1 MSLDS
6 SSLQH
11 GLCLFAALAIS
22 QLLITSTT
30 FARRKPV
37 QCASRLMIALS
48 VGISAYMLTGI
59 PVIQSA
65 PPALLFLLNLAS
77 VSTPAIFWLLCKEL
91 FQPQTN
97 TSTPIAVL
105 AMMGA
110 YLTLRMTG
118 ISFLSN
124 THLLE
129 QPLML
134 VTFTYVPQLVMIG
147 LVSHA
152 CLTAL
157 QQIQDNNQEDSAT
170 SPKSHILFIL
180 TLGALLF
187 MIISTSALD
196 MRSDLVRIF
205 YFMGIFLAAF
215 AFNTQLFKL
224 EPALAQLFIHGN
236 STQLPISLSPSE
248 QQQYQRMMDALRKDR
263 LYARPGLTLR
273 HVADALQM
281 REYRLREFIN
291 KTLGYR
297 NFNQFVN
304 AFRLELACE
313 KLSLPPNDKV
323 LISAIAWDLGYSS
336 PSTFNKVFKK
346 RFGVTPS
353 EFRKQIVLDGGNDQA
368 VATGGG

>member
-1 MSLDS
+1 MNPDLVTV
-6 SSLQH
+6 H
-11 GLCLFAALAIS
+11 HWLCLFAALAFS
-22 QLLITSTT
+22 QLLITSAT
-30 FARRKPV
+30 FAQRKPV

-48 VGISAYMLTGI
+48 IGISAYMLTGL
-59 PVIQSA
+59 PVLQSA
-65 PPALLFLLNLAS
+65 HPAFLFILNLAS
-77 VSTPAIFWLLCKEL
+77 ISSPALFWMLSREL

-97 TSTPIAVL
+97 TQVPITVVIL
-105 AMMGA
+105 IGT

-118 ISFLSN
+118 ISVFEDELVRQ
-124 THLLE
+124 

-134 VTFTYVPQLVMIG
+134 TAFIYIPQLIMIA

-152 CLTAL
+152 CLAAL
-157 QQIQDNNQEDSAT
+157 QQIHDKESEESQGL
-170 SPKSHILFIL
+170 PKSHIVFIL
-180 TLGALLF
+180 TLGAIIF
-187 MIISTSALD
+187 MVVSTSALG
-196 MRSDLVRIF
+196 MGSDLTKSLY
-205 YFMGIFLAAF
+205 YFGIFLAAF
-215 AFNTQLFKL
+215 AFNTQLLRL
-224 EPALAQLFIHGN
+224 EPVLAQLFIHGN
-236 STQLPISLSPSE
+236 TTKSPASLSPKE
-248 QQQYQRMMDALRKDR
+248 QQQYQRIMDALRKER

-273 HVADALQM
+273 HVADALPM

-353 EFRKQIVLDGGNDQA
+353 EFRKQIVLDGCNDQLS
-368 VATGGG
+368 VS

>member
-1 MSLDS
+1 MSPDS
-6 SSLQH
+6 VTVH
-11 GLCLFAALAIS
+11 HWLCLFAALAIS

-30 FARRKPV
+30 FAQRKPV

-48 VGISAYMLTGI
+48 IGISAYMLTGI
-59 PVIQSA
+59 PVLQSA
-65 PPALLFLLNLAS
+65 HPAVLFLLNLAS
-77 VSTPAIFWLLCKEL
+77 ISTPAIFWLLSRDL

-97 TSTPIAVL
+97 ARVPVAVVIL
-105 AMMGA
+105 IGM
-110 YLTLRMTG
+110 YLTLRITG
-118 ISFLSN
+118 ISVLDSQV
-124 THLLE
+124 LQ

-134 VTFTYVPQLVMIG
+134 VTFSYLPQLIMIG

-152 CLTAL
+152 CLTAI
-157 QQIQDNNQEDSAT
+157 QQIQDKNQEEASA
-170 SPKSHILFIL
+170 SPKSHIIFIL

-187 MIISTSALD
+187 MIVSTSALD
-196 MRSDLVRIF
+196 MRSDLVRTA
-205 YFMGIFLAAF
+205 YFIGIFLAAF
-215 AFNTQLFKL
+215 AFNTQLLKL

-236 STQLPISLSPSE
+236 TVKSPAALGQKD
-248 QQQYQRMMDALRKDR
+248 QQQYQRILETLRKER

-273 HVADALQM
+273 HVADALPM
-281 REYRLREFIN
+281 REYRLRDFIN

-353 EFRKQIVLDGGNDQA
+353 EFRKQIVADSCSDQ
-368 VATGGG
+368 VPV